1 MKSFLNIGAIPKCT
15 TYAHFALLMEN
26 SFAIKESGN
35 IILKSLF
42 VARHNLYEK
51 WFSDTFKDSSAI
63 TLGNLTDNVGEL
75 VQGDLSLTGS
85 LTAF

>member
-1 MKSFLNIGAIPKCT
+1 MKSFLNIGATPKCT
-15 TYAHFALLMEN
+15 TYAHFALLIED

-35 IILKSLF
+35 IVLKSLF

-51 WFSDTFKDSSAI
+51 WFRATFKDSSAI
-63 TLGNLTDNVGEL
+63 TLGNFTDDVGEL
-75 VQGDLSLTGS
+75 VPGDLSLTGS